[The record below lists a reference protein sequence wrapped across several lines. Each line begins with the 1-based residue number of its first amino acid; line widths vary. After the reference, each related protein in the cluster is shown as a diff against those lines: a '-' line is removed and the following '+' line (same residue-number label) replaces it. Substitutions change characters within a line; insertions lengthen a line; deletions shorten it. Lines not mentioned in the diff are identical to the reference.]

1 MTVLL
6 EMENISKTFKRK
18 HVLKNVTLDVPA
30 GSIVGFVGD
39 NGAGKSTTFKTILGL
54 IKKDEG
60 TVRLF
65 GEEVHGQQPS
75 MREQVGVVFDAINL
89 PAELT
94 IKQLNKVFVK
104 MYSSWD
110 QEGFD
115 RLLETFHLPTDKKVK
130 EFSRG
135 MSMKLS
141 VAVALSH
148 NAKLLL
154 LDEATGGLDPSS
166 RKELLEELTR
176 FVEENKGGILLSSH
190 IMSDI
195 EKIADHLVF
204 IKDGEI
210 ILTEKREVI
219 QNQYAIVEMNEN
231 DLSTVE
237 PEHIVTSY
245 KEKDAFVVL
254 ISDKRVVPDN
264 VPVNEL
270 TLEDLSVFLARGEKK

>member
-1 MTVLL
+1 M
-6 EMENISKTFKRK
+6 N
-18 HVLKNVTLDVPA
+18 VPA

-65 GEEVHGQQPS
+65 GEEIYGQQS
-75 MREQVGVVFDAINL
+75 TLREQVGVVFDAINL

-110 QEGFD
+110 QEAFD
-115 RLLETFHLPTDKKVK
+115 RLLQTFHLPIDKKIK

-166 RKELLEELTR
+166 RKELLDELSR
-176 FVEENKGGILLSSH
+176 FVEVNKGGILLSSH

-219 QNQYAIVEMNEN
+219 QNQYAIVEINEEE
-231 DLSTVE
+231 LSKLE
-237 PEHIVTSY
+237 PEHVVTSY
-245 KEKDAFVVL
+245 KDNNALVVL
-254 ISDKRVVPDN
+254 VSDKRELPEN
-264 VPVNEL
+264 IAVNEL

>member
-6 EMENISKTFKRK
+6 EMENISKSFKRK
-18 HVLKNVTLDVPA
+18 NVLKNVTLNVPA

-65 GEEVHGQQPS
+65 GEEIYGQQS
-75 MREQVGVVFDAINL
+75 TLREQVGVVFDAINL

-110 QEGFD
+110 QEAFD
-115 RLLETFHLPTDKKVK
+115 RLLQTFHLPVDKKVK

-166 RKELLEELTR
+166 RKELLDELSR
-176 FVEENKGGILLSSH
+176 FVEVNKGGILLSSH

-219 QNQYAIVEMNEN
+219 QNQYAIVEINEEE
-231 DLSTVE
+231 LSKLE
-237 PEHIVTSY
+237 PEHVVTSY
-245 KEKDAFVVL
+245 KDNNALVVL
-254 ISDKRVVPDN
+254 VSDKRELPEN
-264 VPVNEL
+264 IAVNEL